1 MRATA
6 VTPQAETGVPL
17 SELVALF
24 LGDADS
30 HGCPHLNLVLA
41 MCERLRPLSPAVIL
55 ELLYPVTNEAPDE
68 VTDRIVRWGYE
79 LWLQRVYDRDPAEW
93 QQLAQAQVA

>member
-1 MRATA
+1 MSVVAAT
-6 VTPQAETGVPL
+6 PRAETGVDL

-41 MCERLRPLSPAVIL
+41 MCERLRPLSSAVIF
-55 ELLYPVTNEAPDE
+55 ELLYPLAKEAPDE
-68 VTDRIVRWGYE
+68 LTDRIVRWGYE

-93 QQLAQAQVA
+93 QQLARAQAA

>member
-1 MRATA
+1 MSAVAAT
-6 VTPQAETGVPL
+6 PRAETGVAL

-41 MCERLRPLSPAVIL
+41 MCERLRPLSSAVIF
-55 ELLYPVTNEAPDE
+55 ELLYPLAKEAPDE
-68 VTDRIVRWGYE
+68 LTDRIVRWGYE

-93 QQLAQAQVA
+93 QQLARAQAA